1 MYRAWPP
8 ARNREVSAWGARPV
22 EVLELCGEVR
32 SSRSGDEAGA
42 DLELAL
48 KAAYFLE
55 QLSLVV

>member
-1 MYRAWPP
+1 M
-8 ARNREVSAWGARPV
+8 SAWGARPV

-48 KAAYFLE
+48 EAAYFLE